1 MKSGNWMV
9 GKRGSWIR
17 RSRQEVGELQ
27 DCHSWAKLMSVFIII
42 NYFLINFKY
51 DSLPVQAY

>member
-1 MKSGNWMV
+1 MKMEIGWLEKEEV
-9 GKRGSWIR
+9 GLKYQTGSWCT
-17 RSRQEVGELQ
+17 SH
-27 DCHSWAKLMSVFIII
+27 CHSWAKLMSVFIFI